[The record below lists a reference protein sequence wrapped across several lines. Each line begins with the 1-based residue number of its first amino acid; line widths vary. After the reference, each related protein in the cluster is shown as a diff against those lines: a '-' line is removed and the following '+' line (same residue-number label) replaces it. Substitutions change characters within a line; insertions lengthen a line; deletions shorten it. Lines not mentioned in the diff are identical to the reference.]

1 MLQLSLCM
9 IVKNEELVLERCL
22 DSVKDIVDE
31 IIIADTGSTDNTVN
45 IASRYTEHIYDFEW
59 TDSFS
64 DARNFVQGKAAG
76 KWILV
81 LDADEYVDRD
91 NLKETK
97 EQLLKASD
105 SIDAF
110 SITIYNF
117 AGYSGE
123 HIVQHRSMRIYK
135 NDPNIKYVRTIHEQ
149 LIRDD
154 REFKAD
160 TSLDLIIYHSGY
172 MDSIVKGKNK
182 NSRNIKLIQKQT
194 DNAGQV
200 AFDYFNMGNEYLSGR
215 NIEKALEA
223 YQKAYMQKADIGY
236 GWVALTVVQ
245 MVLCLIDLKRFNEA
259 LKVIY
264 DAELI
269 WNNAPEFKCLK
280 ANSYLAQN
288 RMYEAKAE
296 LQELIEKKENYKH
309 FIRSIDYLEFHP
321 YMLMGDIY
329 NKEGNISKAVENYAH
344 VLSVNSRSYEA
355 FYKLVSVL
363 SKHCSQEEL
372 LKFINDNKLADEK
385 KRMRLIKILLEIS
398 QLELAA
404 AFISSLDGSQGI
416 LVGIVLKYKMLK
428 DGYESARDYLLG
440 IPEEELVRIMEEG
453 FIDRVDLGLL
463 YLVKREPE
471 VYSKITCVFDDK
483 SILLFL
489 KKCKVNTDSN
499 KELYLK
505 LLERSIHYKWFE
517 LFEKLLLEKIGDD
530 AVVELGIGHMLHNHD
545 FKELALEFYERV
557 GDIHKLDEKAFENIV
572 GTLKESG
579 QNENAVQFA
588 LKAIDMGYSN
598 FSVFIDAIELL
609 GGMGKKDIQKEIQ
622 QLAIG
627 YYPDSKLLKELK

>member
-9 IVKNEELVLERCL
+9 IVKNEEQVLERCL

-59 TDSFS
+59 IDSFS
-64 DARNFVQGKAAG
+64 AARNFAQSKATG

-91 NLKETK
+91 NLKEVK
-97 EQLLKASD
+97 GQLSEINE

-110 SITIYNF
+110 STTIYNF

-123 HIVQHRSMRIYK
+123 HIVQHRSLRIYR
-135 NDPNIKYVRTIHEQ
+135 NDSNIKYIRTIHEQ
-149 LIRDD
+149 LIREDK
-154 REFKAD
+154 EFKSD
-160 TSLDLIIYHSGY
+160 KSELIIYHSGY
-172 MDSIVKGKNK
+172 MDNIVKGKNK
-182 NSRNIKLIQKQT
+182 NSRNVKLIQKQT
-194 DNAGQV
+194 DSAGQA
-200 AFDYFNMGNEYLSGR
+200 AFDYFNMGNEFLSAR
-215 NIEKALEA
+215 EVEKALES
-223 YQKAYMQKADIGY
+223 YQKAYMQKADIRY
-236 GWVALTVVQ
+236 AWVPLTVVQ
-245 MVLCLIDLKRFNEA
+245 MLLCLIDLKRYSEA

-280 ANSYLAQN
+280 ASVFLTQN
-288 RMYEAKAE
+288 RMCEAKSE
-296 LQELIEKKENYKH
+296 LQELIENKENYKH
-309 FIRSIDYLEFHP
+309 FIRSVDYLEFHP
-321 YMLMGDIY
+321 YMLLGDLY
-329 NKEGNISKAVENYAH
+329 NKEGNVSLAVENYAH
-344 VLSVNSRSYEA
+344 ILSVNSRSYEA

-404 AFISSLDGSQGI
+404 TFISSLDGSLGI

-440 IPEEELVRIMEEG
+440 IPEDELVRIMEEG
-453 FIDRVDLGLL
+453 FVDRLDLGLL

-483 SILLFL
+483 SVLFFL

-499 KELYLK
+499 KDLYLK
-505 LLERSIHYKWFE
+505 LLERSIRYKWFE
-517 LFEKLLLEKIGDD
+517 LFEKLLSEKIGDD
-530 AVVELGIGHMLHNHD
+530 AGVELGIGHMLYNHD

-572 GTLKESG
+572 STLKEAG
-579 QNENAVQFA
+579 QQEDAVQFA
-588 LKAIDMGYSN
+588 LKAIDMGYTN
-598 FSVFIDAIELL
+598 FSVFIDAIQLL
-609 GGMGKKDIQKEIQ
+609 GEMGKKDIQKEIQ

-627 YYPDSKLLKELK
+627 HYPDSKLLKELK